1 MIEIGLFCP
10 GSNFVHLS
18 TLLNPFIEAIIWG
31 NENGNSISTNDC
43 PVVVEFQMHC
53 IDPKRGMNEPGSFH
67 NIKWYSITAMWNEL
81 A

>member
-1 MIEIGLFCP
+1 MIEIGLLCP

-18 TLLNPFIEAIIWG
+18 TLLNPFIEAIIWV
-31 NENGNSISTNDC
+31 NENGNSTGTNHYSI
-43 PVVVEFQMHC
+43 VVEFWMHG

-67 NIKWYSITAMWNEL
+67 NKWYSIIAMWNEL